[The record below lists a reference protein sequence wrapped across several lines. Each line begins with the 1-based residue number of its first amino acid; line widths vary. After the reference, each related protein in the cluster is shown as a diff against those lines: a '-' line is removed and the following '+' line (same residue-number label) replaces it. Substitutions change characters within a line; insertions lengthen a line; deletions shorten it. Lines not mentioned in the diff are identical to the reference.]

1 MLVAPLQASTT
12 FYCGFTLPTRR
23 STGFGL
29 NPSDLRRFHTSPL
42 INCGFLLSLRIPL
55 IELSSPLRRTPWLV
69 IQNERCTHVCA
80 HHTITIKFQTLLTP
94 FYGFFS
100 AFPHGTIRYRSQDV
114 FTVRGN
120 CPLNS
125 YTISN
130 VHYSG
135 YLQKLF
141 FILLRGFHPLR
152 RHFPVDFTSEN

>member
-29 NPSDLRRFHTSPL
+29 NPSDLRRFHTSL
-42 INCGFLLSLRIPL
+42 LVNCEILLSLRIPL

-69 IQNERCTHVCA
+69 IQNERYTPLSA
-80 HHTITIKFQTLLTP
+80 YHTITIKFRTLLTP
-94 FYGFFS
+94 YYGFFS

-125 YTISN
+125 HTISN
-130 VHYSG
+130 VRYSG
-135 YLQKLF
+135 YHLRLF
-141 FILLRGFHPLR
+141 FDSVRGFHPLR
-152 RHFPVDFTSEN
+152 RRFPADFSSEN